1 MDDGVTEQV
10 VRRVTEGV
18 SEGKSAQQV
27 LDTVIKMIVIL
38 RDGLDRPSLDPDL
51 PGQKATG
58 SSQMSYMTLAG
69 QLIKERALRTRH
81 IDHSLFGEPTWDMLL
96 DLFHCAE
103 AGREVSVS
111 SLCIA
116 SCVPGTTALR
126 YISWLEEQNL
136 IVRHKD
142 QQDGR
147 RIFVALAHEAWHAI
161 ASYLEEVARLRG
173 IRLYQAPSCPQAAPS
188 EHAAYLRRRPQ

>member
-1 MDDGVTEQV
+1 MDEGVVEQV
-10 VRRVTEGV
+10 VCSVAAGAA
-18 SEGKSAQQV
+18 EGKSVQQV
-27 LDTVIKMIVIL
+27 LNTVLKMVVSL
-38 RDGLDRPSLDPDL
+38 RDSMDQPSLDPDL
-51 PGQKATG
+51 SAQTATR

-81 IDHSLFGEPTWDMLL
+81 IDHSLFGEPAWDMLL

-103 AGREVSVS
+103 EGREVSVS

-126 YISWLEEQNL
+126 YISWLEEQSL

-142 QQDGR
+142 RQDGR
-147 RIFVALAHEAWHAI
+147 RIFVVLTDKAWHAI
-161 ASYLEEVARLRG
+161 ASHLEEVAHLRG
-173 IRLYQAPSCPQAAPS
+173 IRLYQAPSSPQDAPS
-188 EHAAYLRRRPQ
+188 EHGAHSRRRPQ